1 MVGIENAGE
10 VETVFEAWSP
20 GEVVAGVGLGFGID
34 IEVGDLIEW
43 GIDTLC

>member
-20 GEVVAGVGLGFGID
+20 GAVVAGVGLGFGID